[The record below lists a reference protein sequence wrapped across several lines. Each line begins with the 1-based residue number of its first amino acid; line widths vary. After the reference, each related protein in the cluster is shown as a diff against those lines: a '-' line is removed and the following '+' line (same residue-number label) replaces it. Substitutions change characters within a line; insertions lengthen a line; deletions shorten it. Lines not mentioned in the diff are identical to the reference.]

1 MFNRHLGG
9 NHCSLRLVQI
19 LIAIKRRKF
28 MSTSP
33 TQLTLKWL
41 REHGYIA
48 DVVERWIG
56 GQGGFGR
63 RRDLF
68 GFVDIVAV
76 SNDPETPEI
85 RFIQT
90 TTQSNMMARFE
101 KMKGIPAVATCIRA
115 GCKVEIHG
123 WAKRGARGKRKLWMP
138 RFFCVRVRDDSGA
151 IEYWE
156 SEEEII
162 QSEEDKAKTAAAE
175 LADLKNIFKD
185 APFRVH
191 YYPKD

>member
-1 MFNRHLGG
+1 
-9 NHCSLRLVQI
+9 VQI

-48 DVVERWIG
+48 DVVERWVG
-56 GQGGFGR
+56 VPGRFGKR
-63 RRDLF
+63 KDLF

-76 SNDPETPEI
+76 YADRNGAEV
-85 RFIQT
+85 RFVQT
-90 TTQSNMMARFE
+90 TTQSNMQARFK
-101 KMKGIPAVATCIRA
+101 KMKDIPAVAACIQA

-123 WAKRGARGKRKLWMP
+123 WAKRGAKGKRKLWLP

-151 IEYWE
+151 LECCDVGLIISPVIYA
-156 SEEEII
+156 EE
-162 QSEEDKAKTAAAE
+162 QSEASK
-175 LADLKNIFKD
+175 
-185 APFRVH
+185 
-191 YYPKD
+191 